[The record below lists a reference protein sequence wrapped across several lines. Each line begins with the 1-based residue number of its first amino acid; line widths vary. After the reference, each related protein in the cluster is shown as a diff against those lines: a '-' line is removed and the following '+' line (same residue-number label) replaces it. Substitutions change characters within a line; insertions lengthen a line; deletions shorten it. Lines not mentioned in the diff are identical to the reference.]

1 MSLPFNPD
9 TSVQL
14 PGETTFTSSTDK
26 TNLSEWTKS
35 GINLYNSALGNV
47 SIGTTSTIYKLNVNG
62 SINFVTLYENGNL
75 IDFTLYAT
83 KSLLTS
89 GLATK
94 QDKINA
100 YVLSTGSIGSLGFLA
115 GTLTLVL
122 PNNYSSL
129 SISSLTTD
137 TSFIYKGTELSTSL
151 NAKQPNINTYT
162 ITGGTG
168 GSLSFA
174 SATGTLTLAMPNNY
188 TTNMSLSNLITP
200 TSFIYKG
207 TELSTSLNAKEAI
220 LTFNSP
226 LTRTINAIGIDLS
239 SYYTQTQTNTAIT
252 NTSNY
257 ATNISNI
264 LTARDATN
272 LSSSSNYALNIS
284 NILKANIDTKE
295 AILSFTAPLTRT
307 TNTIGINLGS
317 YSTTGTDTNY
327 LLKTGGIMTGALTTP
342 NITLGGTSGKINVVD
357 DYHYIDF
364 NQSTDTTTIQEY
376 GTIKFN
382 IGVSKTTKAYVN
394 ASGLTAT
401 AFYGDGANITDVPYS
416 TITGKPNYFPIDPA
430 IYYNQTQTNNLLNA
444 KEAILTFNTPLTRT
458 TNAIGIDLSAYYNKT
473 ETNGLITNTSNYAL
487 NISNILKTNIDTNN
501 TNTSNYASNISN
513 VLWTNVNTNFLKLS
527 GGSMTGQIT
536 GVTTLNGT
544 TGIFGTLATTNNTNT
559 GTPGTGPAGGNGD
572 KIILYPGG
580 VGVFPYSIGID
591 ANNLWYSATT
601 GASHNFYIGGGN
613 PKMTILS
620 NGNVGIGTSS
630 PGVNLHLYAS
640 AGNNAIQSLDA
651 SAGSGLAIL
660 RLISGN
666 GSTNRG
672 TFLDFYNNVAS
683 TTYPRWRIVNDYDY
697 NGTND
702 LRIING
708 NIQSILTIL
717 QNGNVGINVLNPS
730 AILQV
735 GNGGR
740 LKISNGTDDWST
752 LGSID
757 NDGPLNTRIVVSG
770 NTRAAPYAGC
780 IEYLAT
786 GTGAHIFY
794 SINPGYNE
802 RMRIDTNGNVSLTG
816 NLSVQSQLIYNYLFN
831 NTGGIHGDITNFDN
845 ITHFGYKFING
856 LTNGPAGFTYP
867 SYYSWFIGLGSNYP
881 ATGANSYGCQ
891 FAVPRNT
898 TNPYLFVRYKE
909 NNVWG
914 SWYSTRALTAQKA
927 TELESGDQ
935 WIFGNL
941 TVTEKITCKLT
952 TTTNQNPHDYV
963 GVPFETNSGATAS
976 YTLQLILNSFTGY
989 HRNFTN
995 DELFDE
1001 NDAQL
1006 FKDTYEGRIV
1016 VATGKI
1022 ATQIGNQNDG
1032 YDIQYDKDGIFV
1044 EDSHPLIQLSRK
1056 KKQKS
1061 VFGVL
1066 GRKDRK
1072 NTNEKRMIVNS
1083 IGEGAIWVCN
1093 SNGNIENGDYI
1104 TSSDYLGYGEKQ
1116 DDDLLHNYTV
1126 AKATMDCDFQL
1137 DSSLYNCIELDD
1149 GLRVAFVAATYH
1161 CG

>member
-47 SIGTTSTIYKLNVNG
+47 SIGTISTIYKLNVNG

-83 KSLLTS
+83 KSLLSS

-100 YVLSTGSIGSLGFLA
+100 YVLSTGSVGSLGFLA
-115 GTLTLVL
+115 GTLTLIL

-137 TSFIYKGTELSTSL
+137 TNFIYKGTELTTTL

-162 ITGGTG
+162 ITGGSG

-174 SATGTLTLAMPNNY
+174 SGTGTLTLAMPNNY
-188 TTNMSLSNLITP
+188 IGNMSLSNLITP

-207 TELSTSLNAKEAI
+207 TELSTSLNAKQNNLTAATNLVGIGSAI
-220 LTFNSP
+220 TELDYNKITLNKPSVFPPDVANIYIKSEVNQ
-226 LTRTINAIGIDLS
+226 L
-239 SYYTQTQTNTAIT
+239 IT

-257 ATNISNI
+257 ALNISNALKANIDANNTTINTAIGNTSNYALNISNVLLLNYNSLNTTTNTNTSNYALNISNI
-264 LTARDATN
+264 LTTRDATN

-284 NILKANIDTKE
+284 NILKTNIDTNNTNTSNYALNISNILTTRDATNLSSSSNYSLNISNALKANID
-295 AILSFTAPLTRT
+295 ANNTAT
-307 TNTIGINLGS
+307 S
-317 YSTTGTDTNY
+317 NY
-327 LLKTGGIMTGALTTP
+327 ALNISNALKT
-342 NITLGGTSGKINVVD
+342 NIDAN
-357 DYHYIDF
+357 
-364 NQSTDTTTIQEY
+364 N
-376 GTIKFN
+376 
-382 IGVSKTTKAYVN
+382 
-394 ASGLTAT
+394 TA
-401 AFYGDGANITDVPYS
+401 
-416 TITGKPNYFPIDPA
+416 
-430 IYYNQTQTNNLLNA
+430 
-444 KEAILTFNTPLTRT
+444 
-458 TNAIGIDLSAYYNKT
+458 
-473 ETNGLITNTSNYAL
+473 TSNYAL

-559 GTPGTGPAGGNGD
+559 ALPATGPFGGNGD
-572 KIILYPGG
+572 KIILYAGD
-580 VGVFPYSIGID
+580 VGVHPYSIGI
-591 ANNLWYSATT
+591 APNNLWYSATA

-620 NGNVGIGTSS
+620 NGNVGMGIDNPTYKLHIRGANPTLLRIETSTNALNEVSGIEFGIPGYTSTSS
-630 PGVNLHLYAS
+630 AK
-640 AGNNAIQSLDA
+640 
-651 SAGSGLAIL
+651 IL
-660 RLISGN
+660 
-666 GSTNRG
+666 
-672 TFLDFYNNVAS
+672 S
-683 TTYPRWRIVNDYDY
+683 TTVAGFTPNLQFITASGENSSSVKM
-697 NGTND
+697 
-702 LRIING
+702 
-708 NIQSILTIL
+708 TIRGD
-717 QNGNVGINVLNPS
+717 GNVGIANANPS
-730 AILQV
+730 QILQV
-735 GNGGR
+735 GNAGR
-740 LKISNGTDDWST
+740 LRISNGTDDYSIIGT
-752 LGSID
+752 ID
-757 NDGPLNTRIVVSG
+757 NDGPLNTRVVVSG
-770 NTRAAPYAGC
+770 NTRPTYAGN
-780 IEYLAT
+780 IDYVAT
-786 GTGAHIFY
+786 AGGSHIFY
-794 SINPGYNE
+794 TTNSTTE

-867 SYYSWFIGLGSNYP
+867 SYYSWFIGLGSDYP
-881 ATGANSYGCQ
+881 ATGSLSHGCQ

-927 TELESGDQ
+927 TELEVGDQ

-989 HRNFTN
+989 HRSFTN

-1022 ATQIGNQNDG
+1022 ATQIGNENDG
-1032 YDIQYDKDGIFV
+1032 YDIKYDKDGIFV
-1044 EDSHPLIQLSRK
+1044 EDSHPIIQLSRK
-1056 KKQKS
+1056 KKDKS

-1116 DDDLLHNYTV
+1116 DEIFLCNYTV

-1137 DSSLYNCIELDD
+1137 DSDLYNCFELDD
-1149 GLRVAFVAATYH
+1149 GLRVAFIAVSYH